1 MFFER
6 VSLSLSLYAQ
16 EGNLPP
22 LTMFSQTTDAK
33 VSAASPGIILNAAES
48 DEKRFSV
55 KETAAA
61 FIQVNT
67 VEKFLVNFES
77 REISLNNRNLVN
89 SFS

>member
-1 MFFER
+1 
-6 VSLSLSLYAQ
+6 
-16 EGNLPP
+16 
-22 LTMFSQTTDAK
+22 MFSQTTDAK

-67 VEKFLVNFES
+67 VEKFLVNFEC